1 VKKHPLI
8 TAIVVFAVVFA
19 LIWIASH
26 PAPKTPLLGER
37 NGSTTRPR
45 RFAGKSSSNGN
56 VPTVWEAATLISAC
70 IPDLF

>member
-1 VKKHPLI
+1 MILVEGLVKKHPLI

-37 NGSTTRPR
+37 NGSTTRSL
-45 RFAGKSSSNGN
+45 ALSKS
-56 VPTVWEAATLISAC
+56 T
-70 IPDLF
+70 